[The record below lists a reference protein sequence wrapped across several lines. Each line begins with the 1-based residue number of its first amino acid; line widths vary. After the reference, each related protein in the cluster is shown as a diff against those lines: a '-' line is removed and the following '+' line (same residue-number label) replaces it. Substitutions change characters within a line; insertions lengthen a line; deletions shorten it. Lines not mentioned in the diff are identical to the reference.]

1 MTQETDSESTRKMI
15 QGLIKIQEDILK
27 IPTLPIK
34 QKDDIKK
41 LGQELD
47 FLSLQ
52 TDDAKIKLA
61 LIDMMNRLN

>member
-1 MTQETDSESTRKMI
+1 MTQETDSKSTRKMI

-27 IPTLPIK
+27 IPNLPIK

>member
-1 MTQETDSESTRKMI
+1 MTHSSDSEYTRKMI

-27 IPTLPIK
+27 IPDLSSK

-41 LGQELD
+41 LSQQLGA
-47 FLSLQ
+47 LSLQ
-52 TDDAKIKLA
+52 TDDAKIKLE